1 MWFLRSVNQNK
12 NLNVHIWK
20 RIGKALMQDCKHI
33 MHNLIKMSF
42 YFRSDQW
49 KWENFFAVFLTAI

>member
-1 MWFLRSVNQNK
+1 MYTFEKELANN
-12 NLNVHIWK
+12 
-20 RIGKALMQDCKHI
+20 GKALMQDCKHI